1 MKIGDIMNSQEA
13 LLSSSDPDEVLVA
26 YLSLVEQHCIHLVS
40 YLKIKVKTENW

>member
-1 MKIGDIMNSQEA
+1 MKIGDIMGYHETQEA

-40 YLKIKVKTENW
+40 GEL